1 MAPPDRERL
10 VDEIARL
17 SRHLGT
23 LERELATVADGTPTT
38 GAGDAPTI
46 VTTPAGRPGRRPA
59 DASDPPST
67 SPRLQRAAPTAPRLP
82 PAALS
87 DDFVQRYS
95 AGELLGEGGMGE
107 VRLSMDRRIG
117 RAVAMKVMRPESSRE
132 AKLRA
137 RFLFEA
143 KVQGQLEHPSI
154 VPVYDLGVRPDGAPF
169 FTMKRVHG
177 RTLHDVLKAL
187 AAGDPATQQHFT
199 RHKLLTAFQSACLAV
214 EFAHQRGVVHRDLKP
229 ANLMLG
235 SLGELSILDW
245 GLAKVTRGDRA
256 ITPSPEA
263 EAALEAARDSE
274 ETAVGEILGTPG
286 YMSPE
291 QAAGGAHVDAR
302 SDVFALGAM
311 LYEILTLRH
320 LVPGKVGKDVSRA
333 TLLGAYDAHIS
344 ARFPDRG
351 VPLELE
357 EACVGAT
364 MHDPSKRTRTAM
376 ELWEAVERHLEGDRD
391 VERRR
396 GLADDHAQ
404 KALDAIAEFAAAKE
418 DVELAKEIRARAVR
432 EVSQALAFDPQH
444 PAAIRAAVWLVTDA
458 APPPTPESEAAAR
471 QIELRSRLKVARR
484 GTLAYGVCAAYLAV
498 VAMSGV
504 KSWLALGSAAAFFL
518 AAAAL
523 AFATSRK
530 AELASSFWAPVLIM
544 ALSSCGVAIAA
555 GLFGPFV
562 YVPSLCAANVIVF
575 SMASESRTRVVGIVC
590 GALAVIA
597 PLVLEELGVGPPSL
611 SISSDHIEIAAR
623 AVNFTPLGTKI
634 VLMLEILGTVI
645 VPAWLVGAERDARTR
660 AERRLAVRAE
670 QLAEFLPGGAAA
682 PRSRL

>member
-1 MAPPDRERL
+1 
-10 VDEIARL
+10 
-17 SRHLGT
+17 
-23 LERELATVADGTPTT
+23 
-38 GAGDAPTI
+38 
-46 VTTPAGRPGRRPA
+46 
-59 DASDPPST
+59 
-67 SPRLQRAAPTAPRLP
+67 
-82 PAALS
+82 
-87 DDFVQRYS
+87 
-95 AGELLGEGGMGE
+95 
-107 VRLSMDRRIG
+107 
-117 RAVAMKVMRPESSRE
+117 MKVMRPASSRE

-177 RTLHDVLKAL
+177 RTLHEVLKAL
-187 AAGDPATQQHFT
+187 AAGDGATQHQFT

-245 GLAKVTRGDRA
+245 GLAKVSRGDRA

-263 EAALEAARDSE
+263 DAALEAARDSE
-274 ETAVGEILGTPG
+274 ETAVGEVLGTPG

-311 LYEILTLRH
+311 LFEILTLKH
-320 LVPGKVGKDVSRA
+320 LVPGKAGGEVTRA

-344 ARFPDRG
+344 ARFPDRS

-357 EACVGAT
+357 EACVRAT
-364 MHDPSKRTRTAM
+364 MHDPGKRTHTAM

-418 DVELAKEIRARAVR
+418 DELLAKEIRARAVR

-484 GTLAYGVCAAYLAV
+484 GTLAYGVCAAYPRRRRDL
-498 VAMSGV
+498 GREE
-504 KSWLALGSAAAFFL
+504 SWLALSRERRGVLHRGRGARRTRRRAKGRSSRRASGRRCSSWRSRRAACRSQRGSSAPSCTCRASAPR
-518 AAAAL
+518 
-523 AFATSRK
+523 TS
-530 AELASSFWAPVLIM
+530 SW
-544 ALSSCGVAIAA
+544 
-555 GLFGPFV
+555 
-562 YVPSLCAANVIVF
+562 F
-575 SMASESRTRVVGIVC
+575 SMASESRTRRRSASC
-590 GALAVIA
+590 AARSPSSRRSSSRSSA
-597 PLVLEELGVGPPSL
+597 SGPPSL
-611 SISSDHIEIAAR
+611 AITSDHIEIAAR
-623 AVNFTPLGTKI
+623 AVNFTPMGTKKI